1 MQTLSAT
8 LDALKDEFTALHTRK
23 EDLFWSAKM
32 GLTAD
37 PVAAQRALSE
47 AEVAANRF
55 LQDPARL
62 GVLRDFAARGEG
74 TEAERKVLGGWI
86 ALFSANMIESAEGRA
101 LSEQIVAME
110 GELQQKRGAMKLG
123 MVDPATGQWEPMG
136 TNKLGLLQRTDPD
149 PARRKAA
156 FEAYRTVEDFV
167 LEHGFLD
174 IVRLRNRLGRLL
186 GHEDYY
192 AWRVAVVE
200 RMTKKHLFAL
210 LDDLAART
218 APRAQTELKAFM
230 ARHGEEARDPWHF
243 LYRRSGKLAAALD
256 PYFSFGP
263 SLRRWGRSFA
273 ALGVTFRGATLTL
286 DLVDRPGKYENGF
299 MHGPEMAFNDH
310 GTWRPARINFT
321 ANAVP
326 GGVGAGLRATE
337 TLFHE
342 GGHAAHFANIVSD
355 APCFSQEFAP
365 TSVAYAETQSM
376 FMDALLEDA
385 DWRRRYLRDASGQ
398 SIPVELLEEGVR
410 ESQPMR
416 AWDVRAMLTVPM
428 AERRLYELEEDRLR
442 PEVVLETFRGV
453 EREMQGLSSGVR
465 PVLAVPHLL
474 AGEASAYYHG
484 YVLAEMAVHQ
494 TRRFFL
500 ERDGHLVDNPRIGP
514 DLAEHYWRPGNAV
527 GFEDTLKALTGKGLS
542 ADAIV
547 AYCDRSVEEAVAEV
561 RAQVEGLAR
570 IPEHTGV
577 VALDATVRVI
587 HGPQEVASTEGAG
600 GFEAACDRFEAW
612 VGGLG

>member
-1 MQTLSAT
+1 MANLTAT
-8 LDALKDEFTALHTRK
+8 LDALKDEFTALHTAK
-23 EDLFWSAKM
+23 EDRFWAAKM
-32 GLTAD
+32 GLTPD

-62 GVLRDFAARGEG
+62 ASLRALAGQSEG
-74 TEAERKVLGGWI
+74 TAAERRVLQGWI
-86 ALFSANMIESAEGRA
+86 ALFAANVIESPEGRA
-101 LSEQIVAME
+101 LSEQIVARE
-110 GELQQKRGAMKLG
+110 GELQQKRGAMRLG
-123 MVDPATGQWEPMG
+123 MVDPATGVWEAMG
-136 TNKLGLLQRTDPD
+136 TNKLGLVQRTDPD
-149 PARRKAA
+149 PARRRAA

-174 IVRLRNRLGRLL
+174 IVRMRNKLGRLL
-186 GHEDYY
+186 GYEDYY
-192 AWRVAVVE
+192 AWRVGVVE
-200 RMTKKHLFAL
+200 GMTKAHLFGL

-218 APRAQTELKAFM
+218 KARAQTELAAFM
-230 ARHGEEARDPWHF
+230 ARHGDDSRDPWHF

-256 PYFSFGP
+256 PYFGFGP
-263 SLRRWGRSFA
+263 ALRRWGRSFA

-310 GTWRPARINFT
+310 GRWRPARINFT

-326 GGVGAGLRATE
+326 GAVGAGLRATE

-355 APCFSQEFAP
+355 APCFAQEFAP

-376 FMDALLEDA
+376 FMDSLLDDA
-385 DWRRRYLRDASGQ
+385 DWRRRYLNDAAGNP
-398 SIPVELLEEGVR
+398 IPLELLEESAR
-410 ESQPMR
+410 EAQPMR
-416 AWDVRAMLTVPM
+416 AWDVRSLLTVPM
-428 AERRLYELEEDRLR
+428 AERRLYELPDDRLR
-442 PEVVLETFRGV
+442 PEVVLETFRAV
-453 EREMQGLSSGVR
+453 EREMQGLSSGAR

-500 ERDGHLVDNPRIGP
+500 ARDGHLVDNPRIGP
-514 DLAEHYWRPGNAV
+514 DLAAHYWKPGNAV
-527 GFEDTLKALTGKGLS
+527 GFEDTLRALTGDGLS

-547 AYCDRSVEEAVAEV
+547 AWCDRSVDEAVAEV

-570 IPEHTGV
+570 IAAHTGP

-587 HGPQEVASTEGAG
+587 HGPQAVASTEGAG
-600 GFEAACDRFEAW
+600 GFEGACDDFERW
-612 VGGLG
+612 VASMG